1 MADVV
6 LLDTHAILW
15 WQADSGRLS
24 ARAAREI
31 ARADTVLVSPISCWE
46 IGILLEKGRIAL
58 DRDVQ
63 HWVRDLLA
71 QDSVTAAQLT
81 PEAATAAARLRRDGF
96 HGDPADQLL
105 YATSAAHAA
114 AFVTK
119 DETIH
124 AFARGRRDVTAIW

>member
-1 MADVV
+1 M
-6 LLDTHAILW
+6 LLDTHALLW

-24 ARAAREI
+24 AHAARAI
-31 ARADTVLVSPISCWE
+31 ARADTVLVSPISWWE

-58 DRDVQ
+58 DRDLQ
-63 HWVRDLLA
+63 RWVHDLLVL
-71 QDSVTAAQLT
+71 DSVTPAHLT
-81 PEAATAAARLRRDGF
+81 AEAAAAAALLQRAGF

-114 AFVTK
+114 SFVIK

-124 AFARGRRDVTAIW
+124 AFARNRRDVNAIW

>member
-1 MADVV
+1 VIV

-15 WQADSGRLS
+15 WQADNGRLS
-24 ARAAREI
+24 ARAARAI

-46 IGILLEKGRIAL
+46 IGILLGKGRIAL

-63 HWVRDLLA
+63 LWVRDLLD
-71 QDSVTAAQLT
+71 QDSVRTAQLT
-81 PEAATAAARLRRDGF
+81 PEAANAAALLRRDGF

-114 AFVTK
+114 SFVTK
-119 DETIH
+119 DEAIH
-124 AFARGRRDVTAIW
+124 AFARDRRDVSAVW